1 MFHVG
6 GGAIAVWETPQS
18 TLGAG
23 LFATPV
29 TSGLLK
35 QNQTWRSS
43 PRNLGNCLAAAS
55 STFKP

>member
-23 LFATPV
+23 LFATPGV
-29 TSGLLK
+29 VGLAVGGGLGLAEYEGTGLT
-35 QNQTWRSS
+35 NS
-43 PRNLGNCLAAAS
+43 P
-55 STFKP
+55 